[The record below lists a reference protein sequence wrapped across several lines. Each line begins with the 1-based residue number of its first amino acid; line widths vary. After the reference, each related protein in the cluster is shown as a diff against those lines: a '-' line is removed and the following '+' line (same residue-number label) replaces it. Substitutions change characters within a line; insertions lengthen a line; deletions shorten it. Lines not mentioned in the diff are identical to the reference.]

1 MLSLRF
7 LPRRGL
13 IMRYLLSLFL
23 FFAAAPATAEELNAA
38 EDLAALGQRAASEN
52 KAILVF
58 YYQPKCHYCEA
69 VRKSFLRPIL
79 GNPSYSDRLFLRK
92 VNIQSADND
101 VRDFDGQETTHAG
114 LAQKT
119 DVGLTPTVAFYG
131 PEGSELA
138 DSLVGLK
145 GGRDYYG
152 HYLDKGIDTAARAVT
167 DGDS

>member
-1 MLSLRF
+1 
-7 LPRRGL
+7 
-13 IMRYLLSLFL
+13 MRYLLSLFL
-23 FFAAAPATAEELNAA
+23 LFAAASTAAEELTPAQ
-38 EDLAALGQRAASEN
+38 DLAALGERAASQN

-69 VRKSFLRPIL
+69 VRKSFLRPML
-79 GNPSYSDRLFLRK
+79 GDSAYTDRLFLRK

-114 LAQKT
+114 LGQKA
-119 DVGLTPTVAFYG
+119 DVGLTPTVAIYG
-131 PEGSELA
+131 PNGSKLT

-152 HYLDKGIDTAARAVT
+152 HYLDKGIDAATKAVT
-167 DGDS
+167 NGDS